1 VLVLAVT
8 YRAGLTRLISQEKL
22 SKLLNQTIQFLCSLQ
37 AISPL
42 LAKDT
47 EILQSVQKILFPGNV
62 DESISSAEN

>member
-8 YRAGLTRLISQEKL
+8 YHAGLTPLISQEEL
-22 SKLLNQTIQFLCSLQ
+22 FNLLNQTTRFLCSLQ

-62 DESISSAEN
+62 NGSNPSANN